1 MKLWTEPWH
10 WLTRFVILSFCQIDP
25 ILMGAYDRILQ
36 IAKEYGLRLLQDR
49 LSNDDA
55 QKLLEKIIKDY
66 PNHSFVIDTSEL
78 DSLELLPHEESNA
91 EVTIILEELY
101 QKLHELEEHLIIYV
115 DASSEETAPVEQEN
129 KGVGEG

>member
-1 MKLWTEPWH
+1 
-10 WLTRFVILSFCQIDP
+10 
-25 ILMGAYDRILQ
+25 MGAYDRILQ